1 MENKYQSIINMK
13 HPTSIKHPRMSR
25 IQRAAQFAPFA
36 ALTGHDDA
44 IQETARLTDKKIELD
59 EEQLVMLNEKL
70 QIISELKHLE
80 EPVKIIYFVKDSKK
94 AGGKYQE
101 KIGIIKRIDEIERK
115 IIFQDKSYIDID
127 DILEIDS
134 DLIKE
139 QFI

>member
-36 ALTGHDDA
+36 ALTGHDNA

-70 QIISELKHLE
+70 QIINELKHLE

-101 KIGIIKRIDEIERK
+101 KNGIIKRIDEIERK

>member
-70 QIISELKHLE
+70 QIISEFKHLE

>member
-36 ALTGHDDA
+36 ALTGHDAA

-70 QIISELKHLE
+70 QIISEFKHLE